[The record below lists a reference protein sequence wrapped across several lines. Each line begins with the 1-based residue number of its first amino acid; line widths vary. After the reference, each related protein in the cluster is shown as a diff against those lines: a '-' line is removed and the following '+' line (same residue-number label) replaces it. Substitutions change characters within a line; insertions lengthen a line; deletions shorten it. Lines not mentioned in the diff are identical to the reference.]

1 MSLPVSET
9 FFSIQGEGKTIGIP
23 SVFLRLKGCNLTCG
37 GKDTVK
43 TKALDSGATWRC
55 DTIEVWL
62 KGTSYSH
69 SDLLKLFEVNGYL
82 DQFKKGAHLV
92 ITGGEPLLHQEG
104 LVEFLSLLKQKIPSL
119 FIECETNATIKPVQ
133 SFSLLIDQFNV
144 SPKLA
149 NSGMDLEKRCISSVM
164 DSFVNLPQSIF
175 KFVVSN
181 EADVDEVIKTYIQPF
196 SISND
201 KVYLMPGVSSRSDL
215 ERQSSLI
222 ASFALEYHFRFSTR
236 LQLAIWDQATGV

>member
-9 FFSIQGEGKTIGIP
+9 FFSIQGEGKTVGIP

-62 KGTSYSH
+62 KGTSYTN
-69 SDLLKLFEVNGYL
+69 SDLLKFFEDNGYL
-82 DQFKKGAHLV
+82 YQFKKGAHLV
-92 ITGGEPLLHQEG
+92 VTGGEPLLHQEG
-104 LVEFLSLLKQKIPSL
+104 LVEFLSLLKQLIPSL
-119 FIECETNATIKPVQ
+119 FIECETNATITPTK

-149 NSGMDLEKRCISSVM
+149 NSGMDLEKRCISSTM
-164 DSFVNLPQSIF
+164 KSFVNLPQSIF

-181 EADVDEVIKTYIQPF
+181 EADVDEALNTYIKPF
-196 SISND
+196 SIPND
-201 KVYLMPGVSSRSDL
+201 MVYLMPGASTRSEL
-215 ERQSSLI
+215 NHKSILISSL
-222 ASFALEYHFRFSTR
+222 ALQNNFRFSTR